1 MGTVLPQFFT
11 LVTTVC
17 LGAVFVALW
26 LSLRALFQSAA
37 RSGES
42 SLALSSDRQALLN
55 EKHALLQGLRDLE
68 QERDVGKVSQDDFD
82 AMNARLRS
90 RARVV
95 LKDLDAQVAPFRQ
108 QAESLVKQVASKVE
122 PSVVK
127 PEASVA
133 PNAVVPSEA
142 PSEAPPEAPEVAVP
156 DPLQCAKCETK
167 NEADAVFCT
176 KCGHRVADASG
187 VAS

>member
-26 LSLRALFQSAA
+26 LSLRALFQSASRA
-37 RSGES
+37 GES

-68 QERDVGKVSQDDFD
+68 QERDVGKVSQDDFE

-95 LKDLDAQVAPFRQ
+95 LKELDSQVAPFRQ
-108 QAESLVKQVASKVE
+108 QAELLVKQAASKG
-122 PSVVK
+122 S
-127 PEASVA
+127 ASVT
-133 PNAVVPSEA
+133 EK
-142 PSEAPPEAPEVAVP
+142 VAAI
-156 DPLQCAKCETK
+156 DPLQCVKCQTK
-167 NEADAVFCT
+167 NEADAVFCK
-176 KCGHRVADASG
+176 KCGHKVGSVSSEGAQ
-187 VAS
+187 

>member
-95 LKDLDAQVAPFRQ
+95 LKELDEQVAPFRA
-108 QAESLVKQVASKVE
+108 QAESLVKQVAPKDTVRNDTLPVVE
-122 PSVVK
+122 TPT
-127 PEASVA
+127 AR
-133 PNAVVPSEA
+133 
-142 PSEAPPEAPEVAVP
+142 
-156 DPLQCAKCETK
+156 DPQQCVKCETK
-167 NEADAVFCT
+167 NEADAVFCK
-176 KCGHRVADASG
+176 KCGHKVGDVSGEAS
-187 VAS
+187 

>member
-11 LVTTVC
+11 FVTTVC

-95 LKDLDAQVAPFRQ
+95 FKELDAQVAPFRQ
-108 QAESLVKQVASKVE
+108 QAESLVKQIASKVE
-122 PSVVK
+122 PPVVQK
-127 PEASVA
+127 AEASEA
-133 PNAVVPSEA
+133 QPEPPKPAVL
-142 PSEAPPEAPEVAVP
+142 
-156 DPLQCAKCETK
+156 DPLQCATCETK
-167 NEADAVFCT
+167 NEADAVFCK
-176 KCGHRVADASG
+176 KCGHKVADVSGEAS
-187 VAS
+187 